1 MEGGGLEGR
10 WRGEGKRGD
19 RYGKLGGR
27 EGEGG
32 SGREGKGNGM
42 EGGRKVGNDVDIN
55 VLQSVNISTAAAS
68 LFLFH
73 TS

>member
-1 MEGGGLEGR
+1 MEGVGGLEER

-32 SGREGKGNGM
+32 VEGKGEVEG
-42 EGGRKVGNDVDIN
+42 EWYGGRE
-55 VLQSVNISTAAAS
+55 
-68 LFLFH
+68 
-73 TS
+73 

>member
-1 MEGGGLEGR
+1 MGVKHCVIVGLVISDYGRGGLEGR

-32 SGREGKGNGM
+32 SGREGKGNGF
-42 EGGRKVGNDVDIN
+42 EGGR
-55 VLQSVNISTAAAS
+55 
-68 LFLFH
+68 
-73 TS
+73 